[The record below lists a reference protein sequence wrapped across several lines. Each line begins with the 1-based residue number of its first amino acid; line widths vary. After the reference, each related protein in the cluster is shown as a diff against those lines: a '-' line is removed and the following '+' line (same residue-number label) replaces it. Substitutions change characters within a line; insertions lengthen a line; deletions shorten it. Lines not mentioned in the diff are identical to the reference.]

1 MRATVGRARRGHAAA
16 ALASVVAL
24 GLSVAGAG
32 ARSTAAAGSTGVQAV
47 YTPYV
52 DMTLRSDPML
62 PAIQRQT
69 GAHALTLAFVIAT
82 AGRCQP
88 SWGGTTP
95 LSSAQ
100 IHHEVAA
107 VRRAG
112 AGVIV
117 SFGGAGG
124 TDLSQACA
132 SASSLSAAYRQA
144 VTSYAAN
151 QVDFDL
157 EGKAL
162 ASTAGAQRE
171 ILAIAQL
178 EQWAHSQHRSL
189 EVSLTLPVGP
199 TGLPAQSLRTLR
211 WARADHARID
221 LVNIMAM
228 DFGNSTAPPGKNTM
242 AGYAIEAAQATARQ
256 LQKAMPGATASRL
269 GVTVMIGINDVRDEL
284 FKIADA
290 KTLLRYGQSHHL
302 GRLAI
307 WSAARDRPCPKPTH
321 SAQDN
326 CSGVPQSP
334 DQFSHTFDA
343 FG

>member
-1 MRATVGRARRGHAAA
+1 MVFAAM
-16 ALASVVAL
+16 VAL
-24 GLSVAGAG
+24 GLGAAGAAAQRAPG
-32 ARSTAAAGSTGVQAV
+32 APGVQPV

-69 GAHALTLAFVIAT
+69 GARALTLAFVIAT
-82 AGRCQP
+82 GGRCQP

-100 IHHEVAA
+100 THREVAA
-107 VRRAG
+107 VRKAG

-124 TDLSQACA
+124 TDLSRACT
-132 SASSLSAAYRQA
+132 SASSLGAAYRQA
-144 VTSYAAN
+144 VTSYSAN
-151 QVDFDL
+151 EVDFDL

-178 EQWAHSQHRSL
+178 EQWAQRQHRSL
-189 EVSLTLPVGP
+189 EVSLTLPVGT
-199 TGLPAQSLRTLR
+199 TGLPGQSLRTLK
-211 WARADHARID
+211 WARKDHARID
-221 LVNIMAM
+221 VVNIMAM
-228 DFGNSTAPPGKNTM
+228 DYGNSAAPPGKNTM
-242 AGYAIEAAQATARQ
+242 GGYAVQVAQATARQ
-256 LQKAMPGATASRL
+256 LQKVMPGAPASAL

-284 FKIADA
+284 FKISDA
-290 KTLLRYGQSHHL
+290 GTLLRYAQSHHL

-307 WSAARDRPCPKPTH
+307 WSAARDRPCPQPTQA
-321 SAQDN
+321 AQDN

-334 DQFSHTFDA
+334 DQFSRIFDA